1 MSPQKLKQ
9 PSWDISYGDRHC
21 IEPDLI
27 GLGGAAEGLL
37 ICESLGLSMHVSFFK
52 ELQKR
57 DGDSVFLVNMMSA
70 SKAAMA
76 KNENIR

>member
-1 MSPQKLKQ
+1 MGHFTERRR
-9 PSWDISYGDRHC
+9 W
-21 IEPDLI
+21 IEPDLK

-37 ICESLGLSMHVSFFK
+37 ICESLGLSMHVSFFE

-57 DGDSVFLVNMMSA
+57 DGDSVFLFNMMSA

-76 KNENIR
+76 KDERIR